1 VLPAAQLRSSHC
13 VTHNVTGSEV
23 APQART
29 TSAGVRAGLGIL
41 AVVQAVVGFW
51 ALLAPASF
59 YGSFPAFGHAWVAL
73 LPPYNEHLIRDVG
86 ALNLALAVP
95 LTAAA
100 VTGQWLLSAVAIGSL
115 AAFAVPHA
123 VYHALHL
130 DGFSTFDAVA
140 QTVGIGLHLALV
152 AVVGW
157 LLLRDRARQL

>member
-1 VLPAAQLRSSHC
+1 MRHAAQTSPSHR
-13 VTHNVTGSEV
+13 VTHTVTGSEA
-23 APQART
+23 APKART

-41 AVVQAVVGFW
+41 AAVQGVVGIW

-59 YGSFPAFGHAWVAL
+59 YASFPVSGHAWVAL

-100 VTGQWLLSAVAIGSL
+100 VTGQWLLSAVAIGSV
-115 AAFAVPHA
+115 AVFAVPHA

-130 DGFSTFDAVA
+130 EGFPTFDAVA
-140 QTVGIGLHLALV
+140 QTAGIGLHLALV

-157 LLLRDRARQL
+157 LLLRDRARHA